1 MVWVYQSLLIIYVEF
16 REVTATN
23 IARLAIV
30 DGIDFNAKE
39 DDLEELE
46 DNEDEDDGECQSFPD
61 SPTPENDRP
70 STITEV
76 IH

>member
-46 DNEDEDDGECQSFPD
+46 DNEDEDEGECQSFPD

>member
-1 MVWVYQSLLIIYVEF
+1 MIIYVEF